1 MQSQGIDSFEQ
12 KYNFSHYH
20 RDFEKL
26 YDEQND
32 TDKNRLNM
40 ELMKRHGIVS
50 KETNTPN
57 RRIKYFQDAVN
68 SGLMK
73 LNPSWK
79 ENRKDSKKLN
89 ELLVS
94 GFEYSKKH
102 NNLNINSKP
111 AIVHVGDNEIEIL
124 LGSAKNSQELNDI
137 LKAGKDFEDGSI
149 PDLGSVHKG
158 RKRKYT
164 LMTPEGYQDV
174 TDKVH
179 PYQDNLFP
187 GGGKALG
194 AAAAAGAAYGFRGPI
209 GKVASKVAKRF
220 GYGGK

>member
-1 MQSQGIDSFEQ
+1 MSNRGIDKFEQ
-12 KYNFSHYH
+12 KSNFSHYH

-26 YDEQND
+26 YDEQSD
-32 TDKNRLNM
+32 TDKNRLNI
-40 ELMKRHGIVS
+40 ELMKRNGIVS
-50 KETNTPN
+50 KETNTPE

-102 NNLNINSKP
+102 DNLNIITKP
-111 AIVHVGDNEIEIL
+111 AVVHVGNNEIEIL
-124 LGSAKNSQELNDI
+124 LGSAKNNEELQDI
-137 LKAGKDFEDGSI
+137 LKAGKNFEDGSI
-149 PDLGSVHKG
+149 PDLGSIHKG

-164 LMTPEGYQDV
+164 VMGPNGYQDV
-174 TDKVH
+174 TKEVH
-179 PYQDNLFP
+179 PYQDSVVP
-187 GGGKALG
+187 GAGTALG
-194 AAAAAGAAYGFRGPI
+194 LGAAAGAAYGFRKPI
-209 GKVASKVAKRF
+209 GRIAKKVSKSF
-220 GYGGK
+220 GY